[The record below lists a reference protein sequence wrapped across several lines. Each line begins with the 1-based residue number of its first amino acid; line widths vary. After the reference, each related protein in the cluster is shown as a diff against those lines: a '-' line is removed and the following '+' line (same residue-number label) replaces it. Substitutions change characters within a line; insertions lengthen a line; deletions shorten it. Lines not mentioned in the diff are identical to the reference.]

1 MGVWTGICLK
11 LFLGVNITVKGL
23 ENIPKDQKY
32 FVVCSHQSIFET
44 FYLQTIFNSSVFI
57 LKKELMKIPLFGL
70 PGNPVSAGVC
80 SLIFLRASINK
91 ILGVNEFF
99 PNLHV
104 GILNGELKK
113 NDQLISK
120 IRILEGKKIIFTN
133 ATSKHAKKILKI
145 LELEDDF
152 DQIIDIKD
160 LEYIPKPDKRSYK
173 KLLECL
179 NLNKEN
185 LNKTIFFE
193 DTVKNLIP
201 AKELGITTVWMKN
214 SINEKDFKK
223 NFSFI
228 DYSFNN
234 LSEFLDTIKMRG

>member
-1 MGVWTGICLK
+1 MIYQNSFQNWIFDLDNTMYDINLGLFKKISNRITDFIMSKYSLDIDQAKKIQKEYYLK
-11 LFLGVNITVKGL
+11 YGLTLRGLIVEKKLEPEEFLDYVHDV
-23 ENIPKDQKY
+23 EHP
-32 FVVCSHQSIFET
+32 
-44 FYLQTIFNSSVFI
+44 
-57 LKKELMKIPLFGL
+57 
-70 PGNPVSAGVC
+70 
-80 SLIFLRASINK
+80 
-91 ILGVNEFF
+91 
-99 PNLHV
+99 
-104 GILNGELKK
+104 ELKK

-120 IRILEGKKIIFTN
+120 IRILEGRKIIFTN

-145 LELEDDF
+145 LELEHDF

-185 LNKTIFFE
+185 LDKTIFFE

-214 SINEKDFKK
+214 SINEKDFMK
-223 NFSFI
+223 NCNFI

-234 LSEFLDTIKMRG
+234 LNEFLDTIKMRG

>member
-1 MGVWTGICLK
+1 MIYQNSFQNWIFDLDNTMYDINLGLFKKISNRITDFIMSKYSLDIDQAKKIQKEYYLK
-11 LFLGVNITVKGL
+11 YGLTLRGLIVEKKLEPEEFLDYVHDVEHPEL
-23 ENIPKDQKY
+23 E
-32 FVVCSHQSIFET
+32 
-44 FYLQTIFNSSVFI
+44 
-57 LKKELMKIPLFGL
+57 
-70 PGNPVSAGVC
+70 
-80 SLIFLRASINK
+80 
-91 ILGVNEFF
+91 
-99 PNLHV
+99 
-104 GILNGELKK
+104 K
-113 NDQLISK
+113 NDQLTSK

-173 KLLECL
+173 KLIECL

-185 LNKTIFFE
+185 LDKTIFVE

-214 SINEKDFKK
+214 SINEKDFIK
-223 NFSFI
+223 NCNFI

-234 LSEFLDTIKMRG
+234 LNEFLDTIKMRG

>member
-1 MGVWTGICLK
+1 MIYQNSFQNWIFDLDNTMYDINLGLFKKISNRITDFIMSKYSLDIDQAKKIQKEYYLK
-11 LFLGVNITVKGL
+11 YGLTLRGLIVEKKLEPEEFLDYVHDV
-23 ENIPKDQKY
+23 EHP
-32 FVVCSHQSIFET
+32 
-44 FYLQTIFNSSVFI
+44 
-57 LKKELMKIPLFGL
+57 
-70 PGNPVSAGVC
+70 
-80 SLIFLRASINK
+80 
-91 ILGVNEFF
+91 
-99 PNLHV
+99 
-104 GILNGELKK
+104 ELKK

-133 ATSKHAKKILKI
+133 ATSKHAKKILNI
-145 LELEDDF
+145 LELDHDF

-185 LNKTIFFE
+185 LDKTIFFE

-234 LSEFLDTIKMRG
+234 LNEFLDTIKMRG

>member
-1 MGVWTGICLK
+1 MIYQNSFQNWIFDLDNTIYDINLGLFRKISNRITNFIMSKYSLDIDQAKKIQKEYYLK
-11 LFLGVNITVKGL
+11 YGLTLRGLIVEKKLEPEEFLDYVHDV
-23 ENIPKDQKY
+23 EHP
-32 FVVCSHQSIFET
+32 
-44 FYLQTIFNSSVFI
+44 
-57 LKKELMKIPLFGL
+57 
-70 PGNPVSAGVC
+70 
-80 SLIFLRASINK
+80 
-91 ILGVNEFF
+91 
-99 PNLHV
+99 
-104 GILNGELKK
+104 ELKK

-145 LELEDDF
+145 LELEHDF

-185 LNKTIFFE
+185 LDKTIFFE

-214 SINEKDFKK
+214 SINEKDFMK
-223 NFSFI
+223 NCNFI

-234 LSEFLDTIKMRG
+234 LNEFLDTIKMRG

>member
-1 MGVWTGICLK
+1 MIYQNSFQNWIFDLDNTIYDINLGLFKKISNRITDFIMSKYSLDIDQAKKIQKEYYLK
-11 LFLGVNITVKGL
+11 YGLTLRGLIIEKKLEPEEFLDYVHDV
-23 ENIPKDQKY
+23 EHP
-32 FVVCSHQSIFET
+32 
-44 FYLQTIFNSSVFI
+44 
-57 LKKELMKIPLFGL
+57 
-70 PGNPVSAGVC
+70 
-80 SLIFLRASINK
+80 
-91 ILGVNEFF
+91 
-99 PNLHV
+99 
-104 GILNGELKK
+104 ELKK

-145 LELEDDF
+145 LELEHDF

-185 LNKTIFFE
+185 LDKTIFFE

-214 SINEKDFKK
+214 SINEKDFMK
-223 NFSFI
+223 NCNFI

-234 LSEFLDTIKMRG
+234 LNEFLDTIKMRG

>member
-1 MGVWTGICLK
+1 MIYQNSFQNWIFDLDNTIYDINLGLFKKISNRITDFIMSKYSLDIDQAKKIQKEYYLK
-11 LFLGVNITVKGL
+11 YGLTLRGLIVEKKLEPEEFLDYVHDV
-23 ENIPKDQKY
+23 EHP
-32 FVVCSHQSIFET
+32 
-44 FYLQTIFNSSVFI
+44 
-57 LKKELMKIPLFGL
+57 
-70 PGNPVSAGVC
+70 
-80 SLIFLRASINK
+80 
-91 ILGVNEFF
+91 
-99 PNLHV
+99 
-104 GILNGELKK
+104 ELKK

-133 ATSKHAKKILKI
+133 ATSKHAKKILNI
-145 LELEDDF
+145 LELEHDF

-185 LNKTIFFE
+185 LDKTIFFE

-234 LSEFLDTIKMRG
+234 LSDFLDTIKMRG

>member
-1 MGVWTGICLK
+1 MIYQNSFQNWIFDLDNTMYDINLGLFKKISNRITDFIMSKYSLDIDQAKKIQKEYYLK
-11 LFLGVNITVKGL
+11 YGLTLRGLIVEKKLEPEEFLDYVHDV
-23 ENIPKDQKY
+23 EHP
-32 FVVCSHQSIFET
+32 
-44 FYLQTIFNSSVFI
+44 
-57 LKKELMKIPLFGL
+57 
-70 PGNPVSAGVC
+70 
-80 SLIFLRASINK
+80 
-91 ILGVNEFF
+91 
-99 PNLHV
+99 
-104 GILNGELKK
+104 ELKR

-145 LELEDDF
+145 LELEHDF

-179 NLNKEN
+179 NLNKKN
-185 LNKTIFFE
+185 LEKTIFFE
-193 DTVKNLIP
+193 DTVENLIP

-214 SINEKDFKK
+214 SINEKDYMK
-223 NFSFI
+223 NSNFI

-234 LSEFLDTIKMRG
+234 LNEFLDTIKMRG

>member
-1 MGVWTGICLK
+1 MIYQNSFQNWIFDLDNTMYDINLGLFKKISNRITDFIMSKYSLDIDQAKKIQKEYYLK
-11 LFLGVNITVKGL
+11 YGLTLRGLIVEKKLEPEEFLDYVHDVEHPEL
-23 ENIPKDQKY
+23 E
-32 FVVCSHQSIFET
+32 
-44 FYLQTIFNSSVFI
+44 
-57 LKKELMKIPLFGL
+57 
-70 PGNPVSAGVC
+70 
-80 SLIFLRASINK
+80 
-91 ILGVNEFF
+91 
-99 PNLHV
+99 
-104 GILNGELKK
+104 K

-185 LNKTIFFE
+185 LDKTIFFE

-214 SINEKDFKK
+214 SINEKDFIK
-223 NFSFI
+223 NCNFI

-234 LSEFLDTIKMRG
+234 LNEFLDTIKMRG

>member
-1 MGVWTGICLK
+1 MIYQNSFQNWIFDLDNTMYDINLGLFKKISNRITDFIMSKYSLDIDQAKKIQKEYYLK
-11 LFLGVNITVKGL
+11 YGLTLRGLIVEKKLEPEEFLDYVHDV
-23 ENIPKDQKY
+23 EHP
-32 FVVCSHQSIFET
+32 
-44 FYLQTIFNSSVFI
+44 
-57 LKKELMKIPLFGL
+57 
-70 PGNPVSAGVC
+70 
-80 SLIFLRASINK
+80 
-91 ILGVNEFF
+91 
-99 PNLHV
+99 
-104 GILNGELKK
+104 ELKK

-120 IRILEGKKIIFTN
+120 IRLLEGKKIIFTN
-133 ATSKHAKKILKI
+133 ATLNHAKKILKI
-145 LELEDDF
+145 LELEHDF

-185 LNKTIFFE
+185 LDKTIFFE

-214 SINEKDFKK
+214 SINEKDFMK
-223 NFSFI
+223 NCNFI

-234 LSEFLDTIKMRG
+234 LNEFLDTIKMRG

>member
-1 MGVWTGICLK
+1 MIYQNSFQNWIFDLDNTMYDINLGLFKKISNRITDFIMSKYSLDIDQAKKIQKEYYLK
-11 LFLGVNITVKGL
+11 YGLTLRGLIVEKKLEPEEFLDYVHDV
-23 ENIPKDQKY
+23 EHP
-32 FVVCSHQSIFET
+32 
-44 FYLQTIFNSSVFI
+44 
-57 LKKELMKIPLFGL
+57 
-70 PGNPVSAGVC
+70 
-80 SLIFLRASINK
+80 
-91 ILGVNEFF
+91 
-99 PNLHV
+99 
-104 GILNGELKK
+104 ELKK

-133 ATSKHAKKILKI
+133 ATSKHAKKILNI
-145 LELEDDF
+145 LELEHDF

-179 NLNKEN
+179 NLSKEN
-185 LNKTIFFE
+185 LDKTIFFE

-214 SINEKDFKK
+214 SINEKDFMK
-223 NFSFI
+223 NCNFI

-234 LSEFLDTIKMRG
+234 LNEFLDTIKMRG

>member
-1 MGVWTGICLK
+1 MIYQNSFQNWIFDLDNTMYDINLGLFKKISNRITDFIMSKYSLDIDQAKKIQKEYYLK
-11 LFLGVNITVKGL
+11 YGLTLRGLIVEKKLEPEEFLDYVHDV
-23 ENIPKDQKY
+23 EHP
-32 FVVCSHQSIFET
+32 
-44 FYLQTIFNSSVFI
+44 
-57 LKKELMKIPLFGL
+57 
-70 PGNPVSAGVC
+70 
-80 SLIFLRASINK
+80 
-91 ILGVNEFF
+91 
-99 PNLHV
+99 
-104 GILNGELKK
+104 ELKK

-179 NLNKEN
+179 NLDKEN
-185 LNKTIFFE
+185 LDKTIFFE
-193 DTVKNLIP
+193 DTVKNLVP

-214 SINEKDFKK
+214 SINEKDFIK
-223 NFSFI
+223 NCNFI

-234 LSEFLDTIKMRG
+234 LNEFLDTIKMRG

>member
-1 MGVWTGICLK
+1 MIYQNSFQNWIFDLDNTMYDINLGLFKKISNRITDFIMSKYSLDIDQAKKIQKEYYLK
-11 LFLGVNITVKGL
+11 YGLTLRGLIVEKKLKPEEFLDYVHDVDH
-23 ENIPKDQKY
+23 P
-32 FVVCSHQSIFET
+32 
-44 FYLQTIFNSSVFI
+44 
-57 LKKELMKIPLFGL
+57 
-70 PGNPVSAGVC
+70 
-80 SLIFLRASINK
+80 
-91 ILGVNEFF
+91 
-99 PNLHV
+99 
-104 GILNGELKK
+104 ELKK

-185 LNKTIFFE
+185 LDKTIFFE
-193 DTVKNLIP
+193 DTVKNLVP

>member
-1 MGVWTGICLK
+1 MIYQNSFQNWIFDLDNTMYDINLGLFKKISNRITDFIMSKYSLDIDQAKKIQKEYYLK
-11 LFLGVNITVKGL
+11 YGLTLRGLIVEKKLEPEEFLDYVHDV
-23 ENIPKDQKY
+23 EHP
-32 FVVCSHQSIFET
+32 
-44 FYLQTIFNSSVFI
+44 
-57 LKKELMKIPLFGL
+57 
-70 PGNPVSAGVC
+70 
-80 SLIFLRASINK
+80 
-91 ILGVNEFF
+91 
-99 PNLHV
+99 
-104 GILNGELKK
+104 ELKK

-145 LELEDDF
+145 LELEHDF

-185 LNKTIFFE
+185 LNKTIFVE

-214 SINEKDFKK
+214 
-223 NFSFI
+223 
-228 DYSFNN
+228 N
-234 LSEFLDTIKMRG
+234 LNEFLDTIKMRG

>member
-1 MGVWTGICLK
+1 MIYQNSFQNWIFDLDNTMYDINLGLFKKISNRITDFIMSKYSLDIDQAKKIQKEYYLK
-11 LFLGVNITVKGL
+11 YGLTLRGLIVEKKLEPEEFLDYVHDV
-23 ENIPKDQKY
+23 EHP
-32 FVVCSHQSIFET
+32 
-44 FYLQTIFNSSVFI
+44 
-57 LKKELMKIPLFGL
+57 
-70 PGNPVSAGVC
+70 
-80 SLIFLRASINK
+80 
-91 ILGVNEFF
+91 
-99 PNLHV
+99 
-104 GILNGELKK
+104 ELKK

-185 LNKTIFFE
+185 LDKTIFFE

>member
-1 MGVWTGICLK
+1 MIYQNSFQNWIFDLDNTMYDINLGLFKKISNRITDFIMSKYSLDIDQAKKIQKEYYLK
-11 LFLGVNITVKGL
+11 YGLTLRGLIVEKKLEPEEFLDYVHDVEHPEL
-23 ENIPKDQKY
+23 E
-32 FVVCSHQSIFET
+32 
-44 FYLQTIFNSSVFI
+44 
-57 LKKELMKIPLFGL
+57 
-70 PGNPVSAGVC
+70 
-80 SLIFLRASINK
+80 
-91 ILGVNEFF
+91 
-99 PNLHV
+99 
-104 GILNGELKK
+104 K

-120 IRILEGKKIIFTN
+120 IRLLEGKKIIFTN
-133 ATSKHAKKILKI
+133 ATSNHAKKILKI
-145 LELEDDF
+145 LELEHDF

-185 LNKTIFFE
+185 LDKTIFFE

-214 SINEKDFKK
+214 SINEKDFIK
-223 NFSFI
+223 NCNFI

-234 LSEFLDTIKMRG
+234 LNEFLDTIKMRG

>member
-1 MGVWTGICLK
+1 MIYQNSFQNWIFDLDNTLYDINLGLFKKISNRITDFIMSKYSIDIDQAKKIQKEYYLK
-11 LFLGVNITVKGL
+11 YGLTLRGLIIEKKLEPEEFLNYVHDV
-23 ENIPKDQKY
+23 EHP
-32 FVVCSHQSIFET
+32 
-44 FYLQTIFNSSVFI
+44 
-57 LKKELMKIPLFGL
+57 
-70 PGNPVSAGVC
+70 
-80 SLIFLRASINK
+80 
-91 ILGVNEFF
+91 
-99 PNLHV
+99 
-104 GILNGELKK
+104 ELKK
-113 NDQLISK
+113 NDQLISN

-133 ATSKHAKKILKI
+133 ATSKHAKNILKI

-193 DTVKNLIP
+193 DTIKNLIP

-214 SINEKDFKK
+214 SMNEKDFIK
-223 NFSFI
+223 NFSLI

-234 LSEFLDTIKMRG
+234 LNEFFDTIKMRG

>member
-1 MGVWTGICLK
+1 MIYQNSFQNWIFDLDNTMYDINLGLFKKISNRITDFIMSKYSLDIDQAKKIQKEYYLK
-11 LFLGVNITVKGL
+11 YGLTLRGLIVEKKLEPEEFLDYVHDV
-23 ENIPKDQKY
+23 EHP
-32 FVVCSHQSIFET
+32 
-44 FYLQTIFNSSVFI
+44 
-57 LKKELMKIPLFGL
+57 
-70 PGNPVSAGVC
+70 
-80 SLIFLRASINK
+80 
-91 ILGVNEFF
+91 
-99 PNLHV
+99 
-104 GILNGELKK
+104 ELKK

-145 LELEDDF
+145 LELEHDF

-185 LNKTIFFE
+185 LDKTIFFE

-223 NFSFI
+223 YFSFI

-234 LSEFLDTIKMRG
+234 LNEFLDAIKMRG

>member
-1 MGVWTGICLK
+1 MIYQNSFQNWIFDLDNTIYDINLGLFKKISKRITDFIMSKYSLDEEQAKKIQKEYYLK
-11 LFLGVNITVKGL
+11 YGLTLRGLIVEKKLEPEEFLDYVHDV
-23 ENIPKDQKY
+23 EHP
-32 FVVCSHQSIFET
+32 
-44 FYLQTIFNSSVFI
+44 
-57 LKKELMKIPLFGL
+57 
-70 PGNPVSAGVC
+70 
-80 SLIFLRASINK
+80 
-91 ILGVNEFF
+91 
-99 PNLHV
+99 
-104 GILNGELKK
+104 ELKK
-113 NDQLISK
+113 NEQLITK

-145 LELEDDF
+145 LGLEDDF

-185 LNKTIFFE
+185 LDKTIFFE

-214 SINEKDFKK
+214 SINEKDFMK
-223 NFSFI
+223 NCNFI

-234 LSEFLDTIKMRG
+234 LNEFLDTIKMRG

>member
-1 MGVWTGICLK
+1 MIYQNSFQNWIFDLDNTMYDINLGLFKKISNRITDFIMSKYSLDIDQAKKIQKEYYLK
-11 LFLGVNITVKGL
+11 YGLTLRGLIVEKKLEPEEFLDYVHDVEHPEL
-23 ENIPKDQKY
+23 E
-32 FVVCSHQSIFET
+32 
-44 FYLQTIFNSSVFI
+44 
-57 LKKELMKIPLFGL
+57 
-70 PGNPVSAGVC
+70 
-80 SLIFLRASINK
+80 
-91 ILGVNEFF
+91 
-99 PNLHV
+99 
-104 GILNGELKK
+104 K

-145 LELEDDF
+145 LELEHDF

-185 LNKTIFFE
+185 LHKTIFFE

-214 SINEKDFKK
+214 SINEKDFIK
-223 NFSFI
+223 NFNFI

-234 LSEFLDTIKMRG
+234 LNEFLDTIKMRG

>member
-1 MGVWTGICLK
+1 MIYQNSFQNWIFDLDNTMYDVNLGLFKKISNRITDFIMSKYSLNIDQAKKIQKEYYLK
-11 LFLGVNITVKGL
+11 YGLTLRGLIVEKKLEPDEFLDYVHDV
-23 ENIPKDQKY
+23 EHP
-32 FVVCSHQSIFET
+32 
-44 FYLQTIFNSSVFI
+44 
-57 LKKELMKIPLFGL
+57 
-70 PGNPVSAGVC
+70 
-80 SLIFLRASINK
+80 
-91 ILGVNEFF
+91 
-99 PNLHV
+99 
-104 GILNGELKK
+104 ELKK

-145 LELEDDF
+145 LELEHDF

-185 LNKTIFFE
+185 LDKTIFFE

-214 SINEKDFKK
+214 SINEKDFIK
-223 NFSFI
+223 NFNFI

-234 LSEFLDTIKMRG
+234 LNEFLDTIKMRG

>member
-1 MGVWTGICLK
+1 MIYQNSFQNWIFDLDNTMYDINLGLFKKISNRITDFIMSKYSLDIDQAKKIQKEYYLK
-11 LFLGVNITVKGL
+11 YGLTLRGLIVEKKLEPEEFLDYVHDV
-23 ENIPKDQKY
+23 EHP
-32 FVVCSHQSIFET
+32 
-44 FYLQTIFNSSVFI
+44 
-57 LKKELMKIPLFGL
+57 
-70 PGNPVSAGVC
+70 
-80 SLIFLRASINK
+80 
-91 ILGVNEFF
+91 
-99 PNLHV
+99 
-104 GILNGELKK
+104 ELKK

-145 LELEDDF
+145 LELEHDF

-160 LEYIPKPDKRSYK
+160 LEYIHKPDKRSYK

-185 LNKTIFFE
+185 LDKTIFFE

-214 SINEKDFKK
+214 SINEKDFMK
-223 NFSFI
+223 NCNFI

-234 LSEFLDTIKMRG
+234 LNEFLDTIKMRG

>member
-1 MGVWTGICLK
+1 MIYQNSFQNWIFDLDNTIYDINLGLFKKISNRITDFIMSKYSLDIDQAKKIQKEYYLK
-11 LFLGVNITVKGL
+11 YGLTLRGLIVEKKLEPEEFLDYVHDVEHPEL
-23 ENIPKDQKY
+23 E
-32 FVVCSHQSIFET
+32 
-44 FYLQTIFNSSVFI
+44 
-57 LKKELMKIPLFGL
+57 
-70 PGNPVSAGVC
+70 
-80 SLIFLRASINK
+80 
-91 ILGVNEFF
+91 
-99 PNLHV
+99 
-104 GILNGELKK
+104 K

-145 LELEDDF
+145 LELEHDF

-185 LNKTIFFE
+185 LNKTIFVE

-214 SINEKDFKK
+214 SINEKDFIK
-223 NFSFI
+223 NFNFI

-234 LSEFLDTIKMRG
+234 LNEFLDTIKMRG

>member
-1 MGVWTGICLK
+1 MIYQNSFQNWIFDLDNTMYDINLGLFRKISNRITDFIMSKYSLDIDQAKKIQKEYYLK
-11 LFLGVNITVKGL
+11 YGLTLRGLIVEKKLEPEEFLDYVHDV
-23 ENIPKDQKY
+23 EHP
-32 FVVCSHQSIFET
+32 
-44 FYLQTIFNSSVFI
+44 
-57 LKKELMKIPLFGL
+57 
-70 PGNPVSAGVC
+70 
-80 SLIFLRASINK
+80 
-91 ILGVNEFF
+91 
-99 PNLHV
+99 
-104 GILNGELKK
+104 ELKK

-120 IRILEGKKIIFTN
+120 IRLLEGKKIIFTN

-145 LELEDDF
+145 LELEHDF

-179 NLNKEN
+179 NLNKEK
-185 LNKTIFFE
+185 LDKTIFFE

-223 NFSFI
+223 NFRLI

-234 LSEFLDTIKMRG
+234 LNEFLDTIKMRG

>member
-1 MGVWTGICLK
+1 MIYQNSFQNWIFDLDNTMYDINLGLFKKISNRITDFIMSKYSLDIDQAKKIQKEYYLK
-11 LFLGVNITVKGL
+11 YGLTLRGLIVEKKLEPEEFLDYVHDVEHPEL
-23 ENIPKDQKY
+23 E
-32 FVVCSHQSIFET
+32 
-44 FYLQTIFNSSVFI
+44 
-57 LKKELMKIPLFGL
+57 
-70 PGNPVSAGVC
+70 
-80 SLIFLRASINK
+80 
-91 ILGVNEFF
+91 
-99 PNLHV
+99 
-104 GILNGELKK
+104 K

-120 IRILEGKKIIFTN
+120 IRLLEGKKIIFTN
-133 ATSKHAKKILKI
+133 ATSNHAKKILKI
-145 LELEDDF
+145 LELEHDF

-185 LNKTIFFE
+185 LDKTIFFE

-214 SINEKDFKK
+214 SINEKDFIK

-234 LSEFLDTIKMRG
+234 LNEFLDTIKLRG

>member
-1 MGVWTGICLK
+1 MIYQNSFQNWIFDLDNTIYDINLGLFKKISNRITDFIMSKYSLDIDQAKKIQKEYYLK
-11 LFLGVNITVKGL
+11 YGLTLRGLIVEKKLEPEEFLDYVHDV
-23 ENIPKDQKY
+23 EHP
-32 FVVCSHQSIFET
+32 
-44 FYLQTIFNSSVFI
+44 
-57 LKKELMKIPLFGL
+57 
-70 PGNPVSAGVC
+70 
-80 SLIFLRASINK
+80 
-91 ILGVNEFF
+91 
-99 PNLHV
+99 
-104 GILNGELKK
+104 ELKK

-185 LNKTIFFE
+185 LDKTIFFE

-214 SINEKDFKK
+214 SINEKDFMK
-223 NFSFI
+223 NCNFI

-234 LSEFLDTIKMRG
+234 LNEFLDTIKMRG

>member
-1 MGVWTGICLK
+1 MIYQNSFQNWIFDLDNTIYDINLGLFKKISNRITDFIMSKYSLDIDQAKKIQKEYYLK
-11 LFLGVNITVKGL
+11 YGLTLRGLIVEKKLEPDEFLDYVHDV
-23 ENIPKDQKY
+23 EHP
-32 FVVCSHQSIFET
+32 
-44 FYLQTIFNSSVFI
+44 
-57 LKKELMKIPLFGL
+57 
-70 PGNPVSAGVC
+70 
-80 SLIFLRASINK
+80 
-91 ILGVNEFF
+91 
-99 PNLHV
+99 
-104 GILNGELKK
+104 ELKK

-145 LELEDDF
+145 LELEHDF

-185 LNKTIFFE
+185 LDKTIFFE

-214 SINEKDFKK
+214 SINEKDFMK
-223 NFSFI
+223 NCNFI

-234 LSEFLDTIKMRG
+234 LNEFLDTIKMRG

>member
-1 MGVWTGICLK
+1 MIYQNSFQNWIFDLDNTIYDINLGLFKKISHRITDFIMSKYSLDIDQAKKIQKEYYLK
-11 LFLGVNITVKGL
+11 YGLTLRGLIVEKKLEPDEFLDYVHDV
-23 ENIPKDQKY
+23 EHP
-32 FVVCSHQSIFET
+32 
-44 FYLQTIFNSSVFI
+44 
-57 LKKELMKIPLFGL
+57 
-70 PGNPVSAGVC
+70 
-80 SLIFLRASINK
+80 
-91 ILGVNEFF
+91 
-99 PNLHV
+99 
-104 GILNGELKK
+104 ELKK

-145 LELEDDF
+145 LELEHDF

-185 LNKTIFFE
+185 LNKTIFVE
-193 DTVKNLIP
+193 DTVKNLVP

-214 SINEKDFKK
+214 SINEKDFIK
-223 NFSFI
+223 NFNFI

-234 LSEFLDTIKMRG
+234 LNEFLDTIKMRG

>member
-1 MGVWTGICLK
+1 MIYQNSFQNWIFDLDNTIYDINLGLFKKISNRITDFIMSKYSLDIDQAKKIQKEYYLK
-11 LFLGVNITVKGL
+11 YGLTLRGLIVEKKLEPEEFLDYVHDV
-23 ENIPKDQKY
+23 EHP
-32 FVVCSHQSIFET
+32 
-44 FYLQTIFNSSVFI
+44 
-57 LKKELMKIPLFGL
+57 
-70 PGNPVSAGVC
+70 
-80 SLIFLRASINK
+80 
-91 ILGVNEFF
+91 
-99 PNLHV
+99 
-104 GILNGELKK
+104 ELKK

-145 LELEDDF
+145 LELEHDF

-185 LNKTIFFE
+185 LDKTIFFE

-234 LSEFLDTIKMRG
+234 LNEFLDTIKMRG

>member
-1 MGVWTGICLK
+1 MIYQNSFQNWIFDLDNTIYDINLGLFKKISNRITDFIMSKYSLDIDQAKKIQKEYYLK
-11 LFLGVNITVKGL
+11 YGLTLRGLIVEKKIDPEEFLDYVHDV
-23 ENIPKDQKY
+23 EHP
-32 FVVCSHQSIFET
+32 
-44 FYLQTIFNSSVFI
+44 
-57 LKKELMKIPLFGL
+57 
-70 PGNPVSAGVC
+70 
-80 SLIFLRASINK
+80 
-91 ILGVNEFF
+91 
-99 PNLHV
+99 
-104 GILNGELKK
+104 ELKK

-145 LELEDDF
+145 LELEHDF

-173 KLLECL
+173 KLLKCL
-179 NLNKEN
+179 NLNKNN
-185 LNKTIFFE
+185 LDKTIFFE

-214 SINEKDFKK
+214 SINEKDFMK
-223 NFSFI
+223 NCNFI

-234 LSEFLDTIKMRG
+234 LNEFLDTIKMRG

>member
-1 MGVWTGICLK
+1 MIYQNSFQNWIFDLDNTMYDINLGLFKKISNRITDFIMSKYSLDIDQAKKIQKEYYFKYGLTLRGLIVEKK
-11 LFLGVNITVKGL
+11 LEPEEFLDYVHDV
-23 ENIPKDQKY
+23 EHP
-32 FVVCSHQSIFET
+32 
-44 FYLQTIFNSSVFI
+44 
-57 LKKELMKIPLFGL
+57 
-70 PGNPVSAGVC
+70 
-80 SLIFLRASINK
+80 
-91 ILGVNEFF
+91 
-99 PNLHV
+99 
-104 GILNGELKK
+104 ELKK

-145 LELEDDF
+145 LELEHDF

-185 LNKTIFFE
+185 LDKTIFFE

-214 SINEKDFKK
+214 SINEKDFMK
-223 NFSFI
+223 NCNFI

-234 LSEFLDTIKMRG
+234 LNEFLDTIKMRG

>member
-1 MGVWTGICLK
+1 MIYRNSFQNWIFDLDNTMYDINLGLFKKISNRITDFIMSKYSLDIDQAKKIQKEYYLK
-11 LFLGVNITVKGL
+11 YGLTLRGLIVEKKLEPEEFLEYVHDVEHPEL
-23 ENIPKDQKY
+23 E
-32 FVVCSHQSIFET
+32 
-44 FYLQTIFNSSVFI
+44 
-57 LKKELMKIPLFGL
+57 
-70 PGNPVSAGVC
+70 
-80 SLIFLRASINK
+80 
-91 ILGVNEFF
+91 
-99 PNLHV
+99 
-104 GILNGELKK
+104 K

-133 ATSKHAKKILKI
+133 ATSKHAKKILNI
-145 LELEDDF
+145 LVLEHDF

-185 LNKTIFFE
+185 LDKTIFFE

-201 AKELGITTVWMKN
+201 AKELGITTVWIKN
-214 SINEKDFKK
+214 SINEKDFIK
-223 NFSFI
+223 NFNFI

-234 LSEFLDTIKMRG
+234 LNEFLDTIKMRG

>member
-1 MGVWTGICLK
+1 MIYQNSFQNWIFDLDNTMYDINLGLFKKISNRITDFIMSKYSLDIDQAKKIQKEYYLK
-11 LFLGVNITVKGL
+11 YGLTLRGLIVEKKLEPEEFLDYVHDVEHPEL
-23 ENIPKDQKY
+23 E
-32 FVVCSHQSIFET
+32 
-44 FYLQTIFNSSVFI
+44 
-57 LKKELMKIPLFGL
+57 
-70 PGNPVSAGVC
+70 
-80 SLIFLRASINK
+80 
-91 ILGVNEFF
+91 
-99 PNLHV
+99 
-104 GILNGELKK
+104 K

-145 LELEDDF
+145 LELEHDF

-160 LEYIPKPDKRSYK
+160 LDYIPKPDKRSYK

-185 LNKTIFFE
+185 LDKTIFFE

-214 SINEKDFKK
+214 SINEKDFMK
-223 NFSFI
+223 NCNFI

-234 LSEFLDTIKMRG
+234 LNEFLDTIKMRG

>member
-1 MGVWTGICLK
+1 MIYQNSFQNWIFDLDNTMYDINLGLFKKISNRITDFIMSKYSLDIDQAKKIQKEYYLK
-11 LFLGVNITVKGL
+11 YGLTLRGLIVEKKLEPEEFLDYVHDV
-23 ENIPKDQKY
+23 EHP
-32 FVVCSHQSIFET
+32 
-44 FYLQTIFNSSVFI
+44 
-57 LKKELMKIPLFGL
+57 
-70 PGNPVSAGVC
+70 
-80 SLIFLRASINK
+80 
-91 ILGVNEFF
+91 
-99 PNLHV
+99 
-104 GILNGELKK
+104 ELKK

-145 LELEDDF
+145 LELEHDF

-160 LEYIPKPDKRSYK
+160 LEYIPKPDKRSYD

-185 LNKTIFFE
+185 LDKTIFFE

-214 SINEKDFKK
+214 SINEKDFIK
-223 NFSFI
+223 NCNFI

-234 LSEFLDTIKMRG
+234 LNEFLDTIKMRG

>member
-1 MGVWTGICLK
+1 MIYQNSFQNWIFDLDNTIYDINLGLFKKISNRITDFIMSKYSLDIDQAKKIQKEYYLK
-11 LFLGVNITVKGL
+11 YGLTLRGLIVEKKLEPDEFLDYVHDV
-23 ENIPKDQKY
+23 EHP
-32 FVVCSHQSIFET
+32 
-44 FYLQTIFNSSVFI
+44 
-57 LKKELMKIPLFGL
+57 
-70 PGNPVSAGVC
+70 
-80 SLIFLRASINK
+80 
-91 ILGVNEFF
+91 
-99 PNLHV
+99 
-104 GILNGELKK
+104 ELKK

-185 LNKTIFFE
+185 LNKTIFVE

-214 SINEKDFKK
+214 SINEKDFMK
-223 NFSFI
+223 NCNFI

-234 LSEFLDTIKMRG
+234 LNEFLDTIKMRG

>member
-1 MGVWTGICLK
+1 MIYQNSFQNWIFDLDNTIYDINLGLFKKISNRITDFIMSKYSLDIDQAKKIQKEYYLK
-11 LFLGVNITVKGL
+11 YGLTLRGLIVEKKLEPEEFLDYIHDV
-23 ENIPKDQKY
+23 EHP
-32 FVVCSHQSIFET
+32 
-44 FYLQTIFNSSVFI
+44 
-57 LKKELMKIPLFGL
+57 
-70 PGNPVSAGVC
+70 
-80 SLIFLRASINK
+80 
-91 ILGVNEFF
+91 
-99 PNLHV
+99 
-104 GILNGELKK
+104 ELKK

-185 LNKTIFFE
+185 LDKTIFFE

-214 SINEKDFKK
+214 SINEKDFVK
-223 NFSFI
+223 NFNFI

-234 LSEFLDTIKMRG
+234 LNEFLDTIKMRG